1 MTHRSPIGVRISAR
15 RDLGIAPT
23 NAGGGDLELVV
34 SSGWCCGGG
43 ECYPAGGNGR
53 RTVGGGEVLGM
64 HAVGAVEGITTA
76 SVGGVQWGSQRG

>member
-34 SSGWCCGGG
+34 SSGW
-43 ECYPAGGNGR
+43 AVVVANATLR
-53 RTVGGGEVLGM
+53 EV
-64 HAVGAVEGITTA
+64 T
-76 SVGGVQWGSQRG
+76 GGVQ